1 MSDNVELRLLK
12 LLILRLYTMLSVNPL
27 KWYEMLI
34 AVVTGALFG
43 VGLGAVIS
51 SCIKAL
57 VR

>member
-27 KWYEMLI
+27 RWYEMLI
-34 AVVTGALFG
+34 SVVCGALFG
-43 VGLGAVIS
+43 VGLGAILS
-51 SCIKAL
+51 SYVKAF